1 MFQIPFSDTK
11 STLHILG
18 GVSAQIEPAPQ
29 ETTIYLYKIPVCRGC
44 LVVLIKIADL
54 EAELPGGWE
63 VASSW
68 LLVQIIKAPGNSHGS
83 WWGY

>member
-1 MFQIPFSDTK
+1 MHLFQIPFSDTK

-54 EAELPGGWE
+54 VAELSGDLVGC
-63 VASSW
+63 VVLVFSSNN
-68 LLVQIIKAPGNSHGS
+68 KGTG
-83 WWGY
+83 